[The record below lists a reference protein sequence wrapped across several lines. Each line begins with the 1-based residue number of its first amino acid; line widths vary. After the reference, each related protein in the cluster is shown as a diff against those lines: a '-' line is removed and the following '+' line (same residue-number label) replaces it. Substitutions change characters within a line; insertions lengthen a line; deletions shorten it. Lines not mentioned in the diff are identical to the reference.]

1 MTAVS
6 RFEADLLRL
15 LDALLGRG
23 PVEGAL
29 PVIVSRREPPP
40 CLGRGAVA
48 LVQERLA
55 KGVTWRLARRGAWRP
70 ERHLRGDRVAS
81 GRLWQRT
88 DPEDLALSFSRRTL
102 EFLIWLTAR
111 HPGDRSGRWSAN
123 PEALT
128 VGDRL
133 VIFEAFEA
141 LRPFEVHKH
150 FLEMPEFARD
160 GLCRVAFPDDFAGID
175 PGDPPDFAPW
185 VEGVGACVLESFQA
199 MLVRRWVEVE
209 RFKGQLRDAATM
221 TALGRSQERVLE
233 ALLDAVDRVGRRDLA
248 RFLLSAASTLLGDDR
263 APGAWVGSLNLVGL
277 RLADRAEV
285 HRDALVFLRSLDRLR
300 SWERSSRDVGYF
312 DEGYVA
318 SQLWKADWEASNGER
333 LCDRAAD
340 VARAVDPM
348 GP

>member
-29 PVIVSRREPPP
+29 PLIVSRREPPP
-40 CLGRGAVA
+40 CLGRGAVD
-48 LVQERLA
+48 LIKNRLSN
-55 KGVTWRLARRGAWRP
+55 GVTWRLARRGAWRP

-81 GRLWQRT
+81 GRLWQRS
-88 DPEDLALSFSRRTL
+88 DPEDLALTFSGRTL
-102 EFLIWLTAR
+102 EFLFWLTAR
-111 HPGDRSGRWSAN
+111 HPGDRDSRWSAE
-123 PEALT
+123 PEALSI
-128 VGDRL
+128 GDRFL
-133 VIFEAFEA
+133 LFEAFEA

-160 GLCRVAFPDDFAGID
+160 GLCRLAFPDDFAGIETL
-175 PGDPPDFAPW
+175 GPPDFGPW
-185 VEGVGACVLESFQA
+185 VEGVGACILEALQA
-199 MLVRRWVEVE
+199 MLARRWVEVE
-209 RFKGQLRDAATM
+209 RSKGQLRDGSVM
-221 TALGRSQERVLE
+221 SALGRSQEVALG
-233 ALLDAVDRVGRRDLA
+233 ALLDAVDRVGRRDLV
-248 RFLLSAASTLLGDDR
+248 RFVLSAAASLLGVDR
-263 APGAWVGSLNLVGL
+263 EPGGWVGTLDLGRL

-300 SWERSSRDVGYF
+300 GWERASRGVGYI

-318 SQLWKADWEASNGER
+318 SQLWKADWETANGER
-333 LCDRAAD
+333 LCDRAAA